1 MKCAFLLYISLFIF
15 SNSLKADVLKGQW
28 SGIARTESEQTRLS
42 ISISHVKNEP
52 IASMNLVD
60 LGVLAWPADS
70 VVKTKDTLKVT
81 FHADSGPQ
89 EMILRVDGESMTGI
103 WHETNFDKPA
113 IVALNK
119 VVSQLPFNEKNML
132 IDGPAGKI
140 GASLILPEC
149 PSGCPGVV
157 FLHGSGTQPRDTNRF
172 AAFELAKYGIASIIF
187 DKRGVGE
194 SQGDLSSVTFESLAE
209 DAIAVAEILRKQS
222 NVTSVG
228 FFGHSQ
234 GGWIAP
240 LAAATWQHSAFT
252 IISSAPAVSPAREAQ
267 WEVVRQLRALNLS
280 NAYEAEVRELI
291 QLWHAGIRS
300 GDWSDFESAL
310 KLAKEKPW
318 FDLLNF
324 ETFMNRPDQSLSDSY
339 RNYMDYDPMPAL
351 ISLKTPLLAIL
362 TSDDESIDALETK
375 LILASLKER
384 GNNITL
390 KLYEG
395 YDHGMH
401 QLGAVNTPIRWPQY
415 PSDYFSYQVKF
426 IQDSVS
432 TR

>member
-15 SNSLKADVLKGQW
+15 SNSLKADVLEGQW

-42 ISISHVKNEP
+42 ISISYVNNEL
-52 IASMNLVD
+52 IVSMNLVD
-60 LGVLAWPADS
+60 LGVLAWPAHS
-70 VVKTKDTLKVT
+70 VVKAKDTLKVT
-81 FHADSGPQ
+81 FHADSGQQ
-89 EMILRVDGESMTGI
+89 EMILSVDGASMTGI

-119 VVSQLPFNEKNML
+119 VVSRLPLSEKRML

-149 PSGCPGVV
+149 PTGCPGVV

-209 DAIAVAEILRKQS
+209 DAIAVAEILRQQS

-240 LAAATWQHSAFT
+240 LAAANWQHSAFT

-267 WEVVRQLRALNLS
+267 WEVVRQLRALNVS
-280 NAYEAEVRELI
+280 DTYEAEVRELI

-300 GDWSDFESAL
+300 GDWSGFESAR
-310 KLAKEKPW
+310 KFAKEKPW
-318 FDLLNF
+318 LDLVNF

-384 GNNITL
+384 GNNIIL